1 MNSDIRLNMCVSHF
15 PGHSSTRHLAFHHH
29 AVSVFR
35 NTAFPFRGIF
45 SVVISRRAADY
56 MCTLWKLIF
65 VLEISAL
72 FCMYVELDE
81 KIKKLCKNGIIRPKV
96 EVFV

>member
-1 MNSDIRLNMCVSHF
+1 MSSAASDVYKRQ
-15 PGHSSTRHLAFHHH
+15 
-29 AVSVFR
+29 
-35 NTAFPFRGIF
+35 
-45 SVVISRRAADY
+45 
-56 MCTLWKLIF
+56 LIF